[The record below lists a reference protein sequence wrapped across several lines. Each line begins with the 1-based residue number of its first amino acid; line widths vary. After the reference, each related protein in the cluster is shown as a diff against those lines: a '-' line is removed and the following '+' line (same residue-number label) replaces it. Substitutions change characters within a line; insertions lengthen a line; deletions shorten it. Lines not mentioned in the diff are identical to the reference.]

1 MVSPVGYTHRG
12 IPALTLMMLMERR
25 SDATSPK
32 ISTKKAILILLLKL
46 KYQIRGVKNV
56 HKTAPFHCHER
67 FIQRVYSLPSES
79 SG

>member
-25 SDATSPK
+25 SDATSSKINLLTPK
-32 ISTKKAILILLLKL
+32 MILFVGI
-46 KYQIRGVKNV
+46 KYQIRLAKNV
-56 HKTAPFHCHER
+56 LKRASFHGDER

>member
-32 ISTKKAILILLLKL
+32 ISMKKAILILLLKL
-46 KYQIRGVKNV
+46 NYQIRVVKNV
-56 HKTAPFHCHER
+56 HKRAPFHCHER